1 MENWNRIGAARIRTP
16 HPEQAAS
23 FLRRHLWCEGVEGR
37 ETAVR
42 SGDFE
47 IGFVPWDGALDPN
60 GPDDML
66 CGLRHIALEADD
78 INGALAQCR
87 AQGLRLQTAP
97 DGGPRLSQKVYGTGL
112 RYFNILTEFG
122 VVIEVTEKHPGS
134 APKAERPVWGLGHVG
149 IQVPELAGSL
159 RFYEALGFRQDF
171 APVKNETPDGPVDC
185 CMVTR
190 DGLTLE
196 LYAFTRYADAPVQT
210 HPAFSELVIPGL
222 QNGARGPAG
231 EWLGKAE

>member
-97 DGGPRLSQKVYGTGL
+97 DGGPRLSRSVYGTGL
-112 RYFNILTEFG
+112 RYFNILTDFC
-122 VVIEVTEKHPGS
+122 VTIEVTEKHS
-134 APKAERPVWGLGHVG
+134 ADAPKAARPVWGLGHVG
-149 IQVPELAGSL
+149 IQVPELAQSL
-159 RFYEALGFRQDF
+159 RFYEDLGFRRDF
-171 APVKNETPDGPVDC
+171 APVTNETPDGPVDC

-196 LYAFTRYADAPVQT
+196 LYAFTRHADAPVQKN
-210 HPAFSELVIPGL
+210 PAFSELGIPGL
-222 QNGARGPAG
+222 QNGLRGPAG
-231 EWLGKAE
+231 EWLGKG